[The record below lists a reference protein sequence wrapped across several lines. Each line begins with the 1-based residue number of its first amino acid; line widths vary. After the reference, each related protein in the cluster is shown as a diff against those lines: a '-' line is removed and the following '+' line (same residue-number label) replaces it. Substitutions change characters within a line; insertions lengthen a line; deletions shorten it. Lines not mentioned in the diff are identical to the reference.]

1 ELNAN
6 SQHIALVSEWDTLY
20 GRILPGIITGCLLDV
35 KCKQQKQ
42 ITTSRQDLD
51 WPWVHSYSYLRGLDG
66 KLPRRKEAKAS
77 DSTEDRADA
86 QAADRS
92 TAPSGQ
98 EVNKNPER
106 ADGQGQLDYLRRLAG
121 LVRTQDQERQQ
132 LGQGGIAAIGILGSD
147 VYDKLLILQA
157 LRPEFPDALFFTTDL
172 DALLFPQGKQR
183 QTRNLLVAS
192 SFGLSLR
199 EERQGNIPP
208 FRSTYQSSI
217 FLATQLAIR
226 NNLNVSPQNINDT
239 RNKIDKWLETPR
251 LFEIGRTGAYSLPVS
266 PEQGAKDPQRQG
278 QDPPDQAKCRN
289 DILDCDFIQPHPA
302 KLFPQI
308 EIGLL
313 PHVSIVF
320 IVAMVTMSVAMC
332 FWFASVP
339 YGQGQSSSSLPSPS
353 LARLLTIVAIV
364 LALALV

>member
-1 ELNAN
+1 MSIRRPGSPTCCA
-6 SQHIALVSEWDTLY
+6 ALPIIPPGGCTSCCPGTGTRRRSGTPSPRKIPRCRSCRRSCRLHAVSPRPRPDAY
-20 GRILPGIITGCLLDV
+20 DV

-157 LRPEFPDALFFTTDL
+157 LRPEFP
-172 DALLFPQGKQR
+172 
-183 QTRNLLVAS
+183 
-192 SFGLSLR
+192 
-199 EERQGNIPP
+199 
-208 FRSTYQSSI
+208 
-217 FLATQLAIR
+217 
-226 NNLNVSPQNINDT
+226 
-239 RNKIDKWLETPR
+239 
-251 LFEIGRTGAYSLPVS
+251 
-266 PEQGAKDPQRQG
+266 
-278 QDPPDQAKCRN
+278 
-289 DILDCDFIQPHPA
+289 
-302 KLFPQI
+302 
-308 EIGLL
+308 
-313 PHVSIVF
+313 
-320 IVAMVTMSVAMC
+320 
-332 FWFASVP
+332 
-339 YGQGQSSSSLPSPS
+339 
-353 LARLLTIVAIV
+353 
-364 LALALV
+364 